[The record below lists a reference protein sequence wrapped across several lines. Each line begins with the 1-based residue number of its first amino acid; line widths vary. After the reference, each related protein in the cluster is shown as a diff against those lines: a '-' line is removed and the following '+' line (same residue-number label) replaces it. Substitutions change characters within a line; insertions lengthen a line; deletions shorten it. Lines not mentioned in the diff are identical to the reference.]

1 MCTKESQ
8 QIGRGGTHLW
18 VGPEGGRMGGWV
30 RTGRQ
35 DGGELV
41 GTFSGEEAAE
51 EAVHLEAVWAD
62 LSNHVNSDA

>member
-1 MCTKESQ
+1 MGGWVEE
-8 QIGRGGTHLW
+8 GTHLW
-18 VGPEGGRMGGWV
+18 VGPEEGRMEGCV

-51 EAVHLEAVWAD
+51 EAANLEAAWPD
-62 LSNHVNSDA
+62 LSNHMNADV